1 MKSGLV
7 WLFMLSCTDFDIFG
21 QFWTSFWP
29 KSAKSLLQESL
40 FQNFMLNSSSVP
52 KPHGKVALFSFLSSS
67 IWFWSFGVILVQ
79 FLAQMGKIPSSKNNF
94 SKFYVNVILSV
105 QNRMEKWHFQPSR
118 PLHMVLVILSI
129 FGPLR
134 PKISQIARETQIF
147 LLSPRH

>member
-1 MKSGLV
+1 
-7 WLFMLSCTDFDIFG
+7 
-21 QFWTSFWP
+21 
-29 KSAKSLLQESL
+29 
-40 FQNFMLNSSSVP
+40 MLNSSSVP

-147 LLSPRH
+147 LLSPRLYLPIGIQKCPQFFWYYLFDFCPGLTLAWDTCVGSTLPLTEALK